1 MRLCRERKG
10 LPYPL
15 GVLLSKSLSFSLNHF
30 CSHRNPA
37 GTGMTPQ
44 NSFFMKRGVFSPMFS
59 TTGTPD

>member
-15 GVLLSKSLSFSLNHF
+15 GVLLSKSLCSHRNPF

-37 GTGMTPQ
+37 GTGMTP
-44 NSFFMKRGVFSPMFS
+44 
-59 TTGTPD
+59 D